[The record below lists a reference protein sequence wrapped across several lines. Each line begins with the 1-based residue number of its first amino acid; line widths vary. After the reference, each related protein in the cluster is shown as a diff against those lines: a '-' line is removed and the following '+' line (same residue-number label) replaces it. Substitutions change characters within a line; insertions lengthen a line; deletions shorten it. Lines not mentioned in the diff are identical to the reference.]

1 MSGANGACLH
11 TSQRHRTPP
20 CAVIRRRGRL
30 PPARLPLTTGGRRP
44 SEWFPRTGTVRYP
57 PRVSRISVISDGT
70 PKRFG
75 GPQYP
80 VPRLV

>member
-1 MSGANGACLH
+1 MHACILANGIAR
-11 TSQRHRTPP
+11 RHALSFADEAGCRPP
-20 CAVIRRRGRL
+20 GSRRRRVCAG
-30 PPARLPLTTGGRRP
+30 PANGFPL
-44 SEWFPRTGTVRYP
+44 TGTVRYP
-57 PRVSRISVISDGT
+57 PRVSLISVISDGT

>member
-30 PPARLPLTTGGRRP
+30 PPARFPPTTGLRRP
-44 SEWFPRTGTVRYP
+44 REWFPP
-57 PRVSRISVISDGT
+57 DGNRAL
-70 PKRFG
+70 PAARQ
-75 GPQYP
+75 PDQ
-80 VPRLV
+80 RDL